1 MAGYRCG
8 TRRAVENDGVGPLR
22 RPSGLSNASLTLGA
36 LSLATV
42 IPTAVASI
50 NVTTLVHA
58 LTAPDT
64 VQVATESTTGWSQP
78 IPLSPG
84 AGGPAAPSVA
94 ATPTGGPAA
103 PMTRDLSSTGT
114 PRTLVIDF
122 PHSVGPIIAGG
133 PRTRAV
139 LSTELDDELKERA
152 VQQNLA
158 VMTVIA
164 GLDANSPFVVYTGDA
179 QGSGGPGAPGVPEGG
194 TSLTPP
200 PPGTDGPVIVLVS
213 DPRGPWSIR
222 VWLETIPLVSALLKS
237 IGWKVDPPRTD
248 RPVET
253 PRPDAGTGSEPEVT
267 EPPRGRPIEPTTDR
281 GDTTSDAGADAETP
295 RNTVETRDVGRETLR
310 DIVVDDDQDLPTE
323 SADVE
328 DDGDTGPDSGEAGDD
343 GPSEGSGNSRSDSS
357 SRDSSGAGDDSDS
370 SDHGGSDSESSE
382 SAA

>member
-1 MAGYRCG
+1 MAGNRRG

-58 LTAPDT
+58 LAAPDT
-64 VQVATESTTGWSQP
+64 VQVASESTTGWSQP

-84 AGGPAAPSVA
+84 A
-94 ATPTGGPAA
+94 GGPAA

-281 GDTTSDAGADAETP
+281 GNTTPDAGADAETP
-295 RNTVETRDVGRETLR
+295 RDTVETRDVGRETLR

-328 DDGDTGPDSGEAGDD
+328 DDGDTGSDSGEAGDD
-343 GPSEGSGNSRSDSS
+343 GPSESSGNSRSDSTS
-357 SRDSSGAGDDSDS
+357 GDRSGAGDGSDS
-370 SDHGGSDSESSE
+370 SDRGGSDSESSE